1 MDKIKVLIADD
12 VKIMRNL
19 LKSSLAG
26 LDCEVVCELADGEK
40 VLAAIQEHKP
50 DVVFLDINMPGRNGL
65 DVLKEIRAVDPDIF
79 VAIVSGHSTFEN
91 VKLSIDRGANGFVV
105 KPITMPRLQEII
117 NKYHAGCL
125 AHSNA

>member
-19 LKSSLAG
+19 LKSTLAG
-26 LDCEVVCELADGEK
+26 LNCEVVCELGNGEK
-40 VLAAIQEHKP
+40 VLSAIQECKP

-65 DVLKEIRAVDPDIF
+65 DVLKDIREVDPDIF
-79 VAIVSGHSTFEN
+79 VAIVSGHSNFEN

-117 NKYHAGCL
+117 SKYQVGRATH
-125 AHSNA
+125 